1 MMAIDEI
8 EKDDQVEEVESTSRR
23 LRAWREPG
31 NLVIA
36 VLVAVMLALL
46 GTSAYLWQD
55 RRTDLDQ
62 GVVEVAR
69 EHAELFFSLDHRD
82 PDRSIDKMLALSTAD
97 FKKSYAARR
106 DQVVAQLKE
115 KEVVATANVP
125 EDGAA
130 IEFLDDTHA
139 QVLVALNVTTASRSQ
154 GSEDQRYRARIELAR
169 VDGSWLVSA
178 INQVG

>member
-8 EKDDQVEEVESTSRR
+8 ETDDEVEPTASRV
-23 LRAWREPG
+23 RAWREPV

-36 VLVAVMLALL
+36 LLVTLLIALL

-55 RRTDLDQ
+55 RQTDLDQ

-69 EHAELFFSLDHRD
+69 EHAESFFSLDHRD
-82 PDRSIDKMLALSTAD
+82 PDRSNDTMLALSTAD
-97 FKKSYAARR
+97 FQKSYEARR

-115 KEVVATANVP
+115 KEVVVTASVP

-130 IEFLDDTHA
+130 IEFLDEERA
-139 QVLVALNVTTASRSQ
+139 EVLVAVNVTTASRSQ
-154 GSEDQRYRARIELAR
+154 GSDDQRYRARVELSR
-169 VDGSWLVSA
+169 VNGAWLVSA